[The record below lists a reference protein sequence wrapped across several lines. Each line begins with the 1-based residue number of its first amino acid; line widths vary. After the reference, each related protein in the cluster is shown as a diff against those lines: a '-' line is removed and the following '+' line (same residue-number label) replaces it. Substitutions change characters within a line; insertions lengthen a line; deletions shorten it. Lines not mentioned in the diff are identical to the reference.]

1 MCGIVGY
8 VGNRNSVEVLIKGL
22 KNLEYRGYDSAGIAI
37 FLDNKVKIIK
47 ESGKIKNLEGIISDS
62 DKSNIG
68 IGHTRW
74 ATHGKASKINSH
86 PHRVGNVTLVH
97 NGIIENYVKLREE
110 LISKGY
116 EFKSSTDTEV
126 ACALIDSI
134 YKECNDK
141 LLTMKSAKEKII
153 GSYAFGIMFDDD
165 IDNIYVMRKDSPLI
179 VALGDKENFIA
190 SDVPAIL
197 EFTNKYMLLEKDEY
211 GVINGDSVTIY
222 DDSFNVIEK
231 EILIFDSSIESAM
244 KDGYEHFMLK
254 EINDEPKTLTL
265 TYEQFFKNNID
276 ELLDNIPDFSKYKS
290 IDIIGCGSAYH
301 AGLVG
306 KNFIERYADI
316 PVNAYLASEYRY
328 EKNFSDKDTLT
339 ILISQSGETAD
350 TLAALR
356 KAKERGIDTLGII
369 NTVGSSI
376 ARESSNVFYIK
387 VGCEIS
393 VATTKAY
400 SAQVL
405 ILELIA
411 LSLGVRKGIITK
423 DEGQVLLDDI
433 KKMPNEIKEIIE
445 NKKLYDNIAK
455 KIYKKDDVFFLGR
468 GIDYS
473 LGMEASLKLKE
484 ISYIHSESYAAG
496 ELKHGTISLIEEG
509 TPVIGIVT
517 NHDLAMKTIS
527 NIKETKARGSYVILV
542 TLDSIYEEYKND
554 DFYDEVITVKDISSF
569 TSPLLSIVV
578 FQLLAYEVARLRGEA
593 IDKPRNLAKSVT
605 VE

>member
-37 FLDNKVKIIK
+37 FLEGKVKILK
-47 ESGKIKNLEGIISDS
+47 ESGKIKNLEGIISDN

-86 PHRVGNVTLVH
+86 PHRVGKVTLVH

-126 ACALIDSI
+126 ACALIDSL

-141 LLTMKSAKEKII
+141 LLTMKNAKDRII

-376 ARESSNVFYIK
+376 ARESKNVFYIK

-411 LSLGVRKGIITK
+411 LSLGVRKGVITK
-423 DEGQVLLDDI
+423 DEGQGLLDDI
-433 KKMPNEIKEIIE
+433 RKLPNEIRHIIE
-445 NKKLYDNIAK
+445 NKELYDSIAK
-455 KIYKKDDVFFLGR
+455 KIYKKEDIFFLGR

-517 NHDLAMKTIS
+517 DHDLAMKTIS
-527 NIKETKARGSYVILV
+527 NIKETKARGSYVVLV

-569 TSPLLSIVV
+569 TSLLLSIVV